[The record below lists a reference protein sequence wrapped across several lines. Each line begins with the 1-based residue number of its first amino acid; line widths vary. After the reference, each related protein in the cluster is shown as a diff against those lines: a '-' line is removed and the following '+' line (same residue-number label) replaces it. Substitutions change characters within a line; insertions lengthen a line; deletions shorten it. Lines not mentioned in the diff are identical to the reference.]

1 MQSEQRVSC
10 SESALIALL
19 GERVKHEGERF
30 SFTHRG
36 TDKRTERNGA
46 SQSISQSAWILE
58 LKRANSAF
66 IQLQAQKGQL
76 QVDTTGWH
84 VSQGAVIPLNAEFY
98 PFQP

>member
-19 GERVKHEGERF
+19 GERVKHERDFPLLTEE
-30 SFTHRG
+30 